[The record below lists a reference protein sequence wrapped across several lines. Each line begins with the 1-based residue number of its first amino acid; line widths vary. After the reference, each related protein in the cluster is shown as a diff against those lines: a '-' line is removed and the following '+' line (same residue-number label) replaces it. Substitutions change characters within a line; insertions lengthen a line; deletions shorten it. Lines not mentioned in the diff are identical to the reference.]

1 MERRLCAALAPAQGW
16 PLRRKPEPPAALLPV
31 PGGAQTLTGHGIN
44 LGYQDART
52 LAELLAAR
60 PEWQDIG
67 SERLL
72 KAYQRQ
78 RREETLL
85 MQATTHALHHLFQ
98 QDFPGFRTLRNLGM
112 NLTNALPVVKN
123 MLVRYATGAF

>member
-1 MERRLCAALAPAQGW
+1 LVRVPQIVAPRL
-16 PLRRKPEPPAALLPV
+16 ALLGDAAHGIHP
-31 PGGAQTLTGHGIN
+31 LSGHGIN

-67 SERLL
+67 NERLL
-72 KAYQRQ
+72 NAYQRQ

-98 QDFPGFRTLRNLGM
+98 QDFPGFRALRNLGM
-112 NLTNALPVVKN
+112 NLTNALPVLKN